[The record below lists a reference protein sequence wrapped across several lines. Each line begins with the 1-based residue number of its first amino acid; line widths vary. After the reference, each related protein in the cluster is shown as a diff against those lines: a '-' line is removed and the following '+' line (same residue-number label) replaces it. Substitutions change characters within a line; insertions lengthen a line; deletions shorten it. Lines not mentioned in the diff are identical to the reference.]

1 MRAGRIFCDLNTTT
15 LQTFERIKYATA
27 YPKGAVL
34 FLEGQVPRGIFVLC
48 KGLVKLS
55 LSAGDGKTI
64 ILKIVE
70 PEEVLGLG
78 ATVSGKPYELT
89 AETLEPCQIN
99 FVKREDLLRLLKENP
114 DACFKV
120 AEQLSVKYHDACH
133 DLRSLGLSHS
143 AEQKLAKLLLEWSSH
158 NGESTKVEPDLT
170 LALTHDQIGQ
180 MIGTSRET
188 VTRVLADLRKRQI
201 VQRKGSALSIRN
213 KNALEALASTG

>member
-1 MRAGRIFCDLNTTT
+1 
-15 LQTFERIKYATA
+15 
-27 YPKGAVL
+27 
-34 FLEGQVPRGIFVLC
+34 
-48 KGLVKLS
+48 
-55 LSAGDGKTI
+55 
-64 ILKIVE
+64 
-70 PEEVLGLG
+70 VLGLG

-99 FVKREDLLRLLKENP
+99 FVKREDLLRFLKENA

-143 AEQKLAKLLLEWSSH
+143 AGQKLAKLLLEWSSR
-158 NGESTKVEPDLT
+158 NGKSANVDSDVRLT
-170 LALTHDQIGQ
+170 LTHDQIGQ

-188 VTRVLADLRKRQI
+188 VTRVLADLKKRQI
-201 VQRKGSALSIRN
+201 VQRKGSALSVRN

>member
-1 MRAGRIFCDLNTTT
+1 
-15 LQTFERIKYATA
+15 
-27 YPKGAVL
+27 
-34 FLEGQVPRGIFVLC
+34 
-48 KGLVKLS
+48 
-55 LSAGDGKTI
+55 
-64 ILKIVE
+64 
-70 PEEVLGLG
+70 
-78 ATVSGKPYELT
+78 LT

-99 FVKREDLLRLLKENP
+99 FVKREDLLRFLKENP